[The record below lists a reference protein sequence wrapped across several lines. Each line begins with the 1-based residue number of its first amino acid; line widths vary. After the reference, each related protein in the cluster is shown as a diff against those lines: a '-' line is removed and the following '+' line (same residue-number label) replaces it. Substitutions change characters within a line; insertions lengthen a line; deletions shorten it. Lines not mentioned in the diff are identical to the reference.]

1 MKNILKEGK
10 NMKSSMTGED
20 VWYYIQGNV
29 RSYMYYTNW
38 WFLPLHIFIPA
49 HVLQQM
55 VVRLNTIEG
64 SKCYEKGSCKHCGCK
79 VPPLTFCNK
88 ACEGNCYPKMINKKD
103 WLSFKLNKA
112 RWFGLAVWVYA
123 EGKFKLSI

>member
-10 NMKSSMTGED
+10 NMKSSITGSD
-20 VWYYIQGNV
+20 IFYYIQGNI
-29 RSYMYYTNW
+29 RAYLYYTNW

-64 SKCYEKGSCKHCGCK
+64 SECYEKGSCKHCGCK
-79 VPPLTFCNK
+79 VPPLTFCDK
-88 ACEGNCYPKMINKKD
+88 SCEGNCYPYMMD
-103 WLSFKLNKA
+103 AYQWLLFKSHKQMVTKGHHWLYVD
-112 RWFGLAVWVYA
+112 R
-123 EGKFKLSI
+123 KFKLKI

>member
-10 NMKSSMTGED
+10 NMKSSITGSNIF
-20 VWYYIQGNV
+20 YYVQGNI
-29 RSYMYYTNW
+29 RAYLYYTNW

-64 SKCYEKGSCKHCGCK
+64 SECYEKGSCKHCGCK
-79 VPPLTFCNK
+79 VPPLTFCDK
-88 ACEGNCYPKMINKKD
+88 SCEGNCYPYMMD
-103 WLSFKLNKA
+103 AYQWLHFKSHKQMVTKGHHWLYIE
-112 RWFGLAVWVYA
+112 R
-123 EGKFKLSI
+123 KFKLKI

>member
-10 NMKSSMTGED
+10 NMKSSITGSD
-20 VWYYIQGNV
+20 IFYYIQGNI
-29 RSYMYYTNW
+29 RAYLYYTNW

-64 SKCYEKGSCKHCGCK
+64 SECYEKGSCKHCGCK
-79 VPPLTFCNK
+79 VPPLTFCDK
-88 ACEGNCYPKMINKKD
+88 SCEGNCYPYMMD
-103 WLSFKLNKA
+103 AYQWLHFKSHKQMVTKGHHWLYVD
-112 RWFGLAVWVYA
+112 R
-123 EGKFKLSI
+123 KFKLKI